1 MRVPIM
7 PKGTAVWL
15 IENTALTFEQIAKFC
30 GMHELEVQAL
40 ADEQGASIIVAVNPI
55 QLGQLTQEEI
65 DRCISDPNAELQLS
79 APLMPDTKKKTKRKY
94 TPLIKRQDRPDAVA
108 WLLKYYPDMSDATIA
123 SLIAATKATVIS
135 IRERLRSHVSELRPR
150 DPVLLG
156 FCSQLDL
163 DRAVSDLKKTSGA
176 QEVPQQD

>member
-1 MRVPIM
+1 MSTPIM

-15 IENTALTFEQIAKFC
+15 IENTALTFEQIANFC
-30 GMHELEVQAL
+30 GMHELEVQTL
-40 ADEQGASIIVAVNPI
+40 ADEGVAGIIGVNPI

-65 DRCISDPNAELQLS
+65 DRCSKDPKSNLRMVSQNVYEQ
-79 APLMPDTKKKTKRKY
+79 KKKKAKRKY

-108 WLLKYYPDMSDATIA
+108 WLVKYYPEMSDATI
-123 SLIAATKATVIS
+123 STLIAATKATVTS
-135 IRERLRSHVSELRPR
+135 IREKLRSRISDLRPR

-163 DRAVSDLKKTSGA
+163 DKAVAELKKNTSE
-176 QEVPQQD
+176 QNPVD

>member
-1 MRVPIM
+1 MTIPIM

-30 GMHELEVQAL
+30 GMHVLEIQAL
-40 ADEQGASIIVAVNPI
+40 ADSTNGIVGVNPM

-65 DRCISDPNAELQLS
+65 ARCSKDPNAELQLS
-79 APLMPDTKKKTKRKY
+79 LPDLPELKKKTKRKY
-94 TPLIKRQDRPDAVA
+94 TPLIKRQERPDAVA

-123 SLIAATKATVIS
+123 SLISATKNTVIN
-135 IRERLRSHVSELRPR
+135 IKDKIQGRIGELKPR

-156 FCSQLDL
+156 FCTQLELDKAVADL
-163 DRAVSDLKKTSGA
+163 QKNKNT
-176 QEVPQQD
+176 EVRNA